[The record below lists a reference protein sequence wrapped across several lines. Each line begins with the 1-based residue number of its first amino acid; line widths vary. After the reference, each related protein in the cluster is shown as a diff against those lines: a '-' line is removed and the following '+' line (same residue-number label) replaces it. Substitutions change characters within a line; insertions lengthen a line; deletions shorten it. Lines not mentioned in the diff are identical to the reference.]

1 MPEYKFSSFINWGG
15 TEEEGRNKTSTT
27 QKATQQNR
35 QPIDENMGDSA
46 IEAIR
51 SKVKR
56 ADQDVANIQRSR
68 KNSRIFN
75 AVESVGDFLPILE
88 STTEKFKARRD
99 QVAADAET
107 DIQDIKRS
115 REQINRSGG
124 YGKGGYGAA
133 VERGLGNLQ
142 ATRGALGVATGYGD
156 EEDIGDI
163 IEGRAR
169 SKGAG
174 ARNKSEQEAY
184 ERFQAADG
192 IIGSA
197 KEIFSNFRLLT
208 NVAVESLPSSA
219 PSMVLGAVG
228 GVVGGV
234 ATRSGKGAQTG
245 ASVGTGIGSF
255 ATEYGNTMLET
266 FSENG
271 VDLDDP
277 ESVKAAMADKELMS
291 EARWRGTRR
300 GIAVGA
306 FDAMS
311 VALAGRMGGAPVAR
325 TIIGDTAKAGL
336 ARKATGLLAAG
347 AVETVGQGTLGAA
360 GEAAGQLAA
369 DGRITSPQ
377 DIVAEFAGEIP
388 SGVVESTAGTAVRL
402 GQGQASN
409 AMEDDELAS
418 ALGARAAANPVPEV
432 NGQIEGPNVGEMRDL
447 GNVRVAGMTM
457 TPSQVLEFAENNT
470 SQPRIADIMSQP
482 VSDVTKVE
490 QVARILNEQEA
501 ARVEPEAVRRI
512 SSLVGGTIS
521 TSQSRQFITDELTK
535 IGDEVVE
542 ASATLRAIRDTV
554 ATGKG
559 GKQFVGTLRG
569 IVENYS
575 PPTKQGETFFARPER
590 GGEGSVVMTPDQI
603 ADEAKRERDAQNAFR
618 LAGVRQQRFDDAT
631 GTGAQREDLRA
642 GAPDPQAQFFLN
654 PEVYGEAL
662 GGIAATI
669 VGAENGMVRIQYESP
684 TETGRDG
691 MPVIISEDVE
701 PTAMFD
707 RVVRGTPRMSQ
718 ELAGDVRKPRRGTG
732 TDLNPRNS
740 VDRTSTRALVP
751 TQEAGL
757 PVTIS
762 PTRMTGF
769 EANTD
774 QLPVETQ
781 NAQANPQQ
789 EPQPNVEGIVQ
800 EPPAQQ
806 AAPAA
811 LPAAPAQRA
820 LPAPTPK
827 RQAPPAP
834 RAAEPAATNE
844 EAVVE
849 DEEVDVDNDPRM
861 VEHNQRF
868 DDAVESIQDT
878 ENATQVRKL
887 ARKMIREGV
896 IDEDAYADIDERMKD
911 VPLAERWDEG
921 MSALED
927 AIEEQRDNL
936 ASDIE
941 EEIYSEADNKAD
953 AQDLEATEAEQA
965 VHVNL
970 TEGEKEV
977 LADHYGE
984 PEYNDAAKSRFIED
998 LVTAVN
1004 KGLQSVDKKI
1014 RGIVKRIQLLTLSV
1028 AVVFSPMTLTGPS
1041 IPQAKAQDIAYNETL
1056 HRAVPAAARGEMSAE
1071 AQRVYEIMAP
1081 VATQNG
1087 KSFFIADKPNGMIHA
1102 FAANGSFMASA
1113 PSLYGK
1119 AAGDV
1124 LTKGRNEANST
1135 SDVNEDGKVTPAGTF
1150 KMEAGES
1157 SYTGG
1162 YVLYLVDP
1170 KTGVGVGANKAGG
1183 GAVVAVHSV
1192 YNGNANE
1199 NREGRLDTN
1208 TANDNK
1214 ISFGCINTAEDFFVD
1229 SVRPNIESFDGGM
1242 VFVMPDDVSQTDQ
1255 YFPSEQQ
1262 KGSQTNPAAPSQPT
1276 LPAED
1281 AARPTRKEPERR
1293 VGDQKD
1299 GKPEES
1305 TGQETRYS
1313 GRTNAAAENE
1323 TEAAAPA
1330 ADIDYD
1336 AVIND
1341 RLDKIAARGAQ
1352 GRIVAARL
1360 RSLLKQNNYDARQQY
1375 YAFQMGD
1382 VASRILPKN
1391 SKVDILFVPSVK
1403 ATDAKAAAA
1412 SGIELGSDAGG
1423 SYDAY
1428 DVSQNGFRGIITLSL
1443 SENLFGVARENAAHE
1458 AFHVIQDMLKVYDR
1472 PAYDAVQ
1479 STFRD
1484 GMTIKQLDPSILR
1497 KLKTLTTNDEGT
1509 SVYDSLVNDFGDT
1522 PLSSLEAQA
1531 VAFGALVDAKDRGQN
1546 MKGLKASFIRV
1557 VDAVSGLVRG
1567 FGAIL
1572 RKDGI
1577 ATPADIFEGFRSGK
1591 SQESLTEAAPLK
1603 GETGRTEE
1611 QYSGRKA
1618 KPQYK
1623 QPKIGKQ
1630 KIKVPLLGTST
1641 IPFLYDNGVD
1651 AVEQMGETSTTL
1663 KDTVKFI
1670 QDRARAS
1677 LQQRF
1682 GRDRITGPSPET
1694 DAYLSQAIASEAEA
1708 AILKERATG
1717 NRSALD
1723 WYTGAIENAISEASS
1738 IYPMLADDDAAM
1750 ALNNRLGF
1758 KNKEDARVIFTLAL
1772 SITSQNMK
1780 VRDNARATVEQFDY
1794 FLENGRFDPSRLYGT
1809 KAPSISGNLR
1819 LANHMLDNVFAGSA
1833 ASFGSFLN
1841 TEFTVSELNNIAKRL
1856 GQKDGKEPFKISGE
1870 QASETVY
1877 GSAIFGPK
1885 IGNGFY
1891 QNLNRNFSPV
1901 TIDLWFMRLWGR
1913 LTGTL
1918 VGNDNAIAKQA
1929 QGLREAIAADNHPT
1943 AKVPD
1948 GYAEIINNVT
1958 DDEMVSVATQMA
1970 ADWERSYKALQ
1981 KQGLTSKQITEQN
1994 LKPEWA
2000 FKAVALAGQ
2009 LKPNDAP
2016 TSGGQRIWIRN
2027 VVKRSVEILAE
2038 NGYKVTP
2045 ADLQALVWYPEKDL
2059 VNLAK
2064 EGTLEANLNVSYDTA
2079 FRELSTQ
2086 RNANAET
2093 TNANAG
2099 DGTSNGN
2106 ARPTASEAGVARED
2120 GQTDSPL
2127 DQGAT
2132 EEEGDKVRRTLSGES
2147 RQRLI
2152 DRGVMYSGR
2161 TNRAVYTSER
2171 TEKII
2176 ESMSGDD
2183 NKSKGWMTFMSPDEF
2198 LGLTLSRAG
2207 RDILATMDPT
2217 KTRARKLDIDDL
2229 REVSEP
2235 LFLSVKE
2242 AAPVSDVQRQLGVT
2256 SLPWRVMAHEGRHR
2270 MAAFKD
2276 AGITQVPVVL
2286 MRQDGA
2292 TELDDIANISLAP
2305 QRGGRSDQYNNGDT
2319 SIDVGE
2325 AVPISNNNADRIR
2338 DMMDGEGIRFS
2349 GRRGGRT
2356 LGPNALRP
2364 APSFTADNYNFG
2376 GLEPSLSDKVIFDL
2390 QDKLIDLKRIQQSIT
2405 ASGRR
2410 IADNANVYRNEEL
2423 YYGRAA
2429 KRSTQFLKKEL
2440 APLIDDMKSK
2450 GVSLKMIDEFLH
2462 ARHAKE
2468 RNAQIAKIN
2477 GQMPDGGSGLTN
2489 AQADAYLN
2497 GLPNARR
2504 RQLEN
2509 LAKRVD
2515 GIIAN
2520 TQKMMVDYGLETQET
2535 IDTWNKTYQSY
2546 VPLQREGFDE
2556 ADSIGGSG
2564 SGMSVRGSSSRR
2576 ALGSDLGVVDILAN
2590 VAMQRERVISRGERN
2605 RIGNSLVV
2613 MALQN
2618 PNDSFWFVIDPK
2630 GADAAKAKQK
2640 LIDFGM
2646 SPPDADNVMGSPT
2659 QRYIDPKSGRV
2670 TYAPN
2675 SLFMNAPNVM
2685 ATRINGEDKFVIFNA
2700 RNPRANRLVE
2710 SLKGVGAAQL
2720 GRVWNGFG
2728 RVTRY
2733 LSAINTQ
2740 YNPAFGLYNLLR
2752 DLQGAALNLST
2763 TPLAGKQRSVIA
2775 NALPATYGMYR
2786 DLRAERGGKVSST
2799 NWAALAEEFE
2809 NEGGKT
2815 GYRDLFVS
2823 STERADAIEIE
2834 LTGGSKLRQV
2844 VTKTGGPVLNWLS
2857 DFNEAIENGVRL
2869 SAYKEGL
2876 DMGLSKAEAASVA
2889 KNLTVNFNRKGAATA
2904 QAGALY
2910 AFFNA
2915 AVQGTA
2921 RLGETLAG
2929 PAGKKIVMGG
2939 LLLGVAQ
2946 AIALSAA
2953 GLEDEPEWMK
2963 DKNFIF
2969 PLGGGKY
2976 VAFPMPLG
2984 FHAIPSMSRRAVE
2997 FMMSDKSVGAQ
3008 TVGLLG
3014 MLADAFNP
3022 IGNAGLSAQTIAP
3035 TFADPLVAL
3044 GENRDFAG
3052 REIYREDFNKLDPTS
3067 GPSRNREGVSA
3078 VGAAISEAIDYMT
3091 GGNGYTAGAISPT
3104 GDTVDY
3110 IIGVGTG
3117 GVGRLALNTMS
3128 TAEAAVTGEDL
3139 PNYKIPIVGRMIGDA
3154 NESAAISK
3162 RFYEGIKEMNG
3173 HKRTVEGLEDNGKDT
3188 TSYFKQYPEAD
3199 FYQDAQKY
3207 ESDLSKLNKERRLL
3221 KEEGAPKAEIDAIT
3235 EERQMLMNE
3244 FNQIVAE
3251 YKRSPQP

>member
-1 MPEYKFSSFINWGG
+1 MADNNYMSAMDRLLSEVKTGG
-15 TEEEGRNKTSTT
+15 GLKPSTT
-27 QKATQQNR
+27 ASSAPKTQPR
-35 QPIDENMGDSA
+35 RTAIDEDMGNSA
-46 IEAIR
+46 INAIR

-56 ADQDVANIQRSR
+56 ADQEVANIQKSR

-75 AVESVGDFLPILE
+75 AVESVGDFLPFFE
-88 STTEKFKARRD
+88 STTERVKANRD

-107 DIQDIKRS
+107 DIQDVIRS
-115 REQINRSGG
+115 RDQINRSGG

-156 EEDIGDI
+156 EEDVGNI
-163 IEGRAR
+163 IEGRNR
-169 SKGAG
+169 SKTAG
-174 ARNKSEQEAY
+174 ARNQSEQEAY

-208 NVAVESLPSSA
+208 NVAVESLPSSL
-219 PSMVLGAVG
+219 PSMALGAVG
-228 GVVGGV
+228 GVAGGIV
-234 ATRSGKGAQTG
+234 TRSGKGAQTG
-245 ASVGTGIGSF
+245 ASIGTGIGSF

-266 FSENG
+266 FAENG

-291 EARWRGTRR
+291 EARGRGTRR

-311 VALAGRMGGAPVAR
+311 VALAGRMGGTAVAGK
-325 TIIGDTAKAGL
+325 IIGDTAKAGV

-377 DIVAEFAGEIP
+377 DIVAEFAGEVP
-388 SGVVESTAGTAVRL
+388 SGVVESIGGTAVRL
-402 GQGQASN
+402 GQDGASS

-418 ALGARAAANPVPEV
+418 ALGARAAANPVQEV
-432 NGQIEGPNVGEMRDL
+432 AGQIEGPNVGEMRDL
-447 GNVRVAGMTM
+447 GSVRVAGMTM
-457 TPSQVLEFAENNT
+457 TPTQVLEFAQNNQT
-470 SQPRIADIMSQP
+470 QPRIADIISQP

-501 ARVEPEAVRRI
+501 SRVEPEAVRRI
-512 SSLVGGTIS
+512 SNLVGGTIP
-521 TSQSRQFITDELTK
+521 TSKSRQFITDELTK

-542 ASATLRAIRDTV
+542 ASATLRAVRDTV
-554 ATGKG
+554 ISEKG

-618 LAGVRQQRFDDAT
+618 LAGVRQQRFDEAT

-642 GAPDPQAQFFLN
+642 GAAEPEAQFFLN
-654 PEVYGEAL
+654 PKAYGDDL

-669 VGAENGMVRIQYESP
+669 VGAEGGKVRIQYESP

-691 MPVIISEDVE
+691 TPVIISEDVE

-707 RVVRGTPRMSQ
+707 RVVRGTNRMSQ

-751 TQEAGL
+751 TQDAGL
-757 PVTIS
+757 PATIS

-781 NAQANPQQ
+781 NAQENPQ
-789 EPQPNVEGIVQ
+789 PDRQPNVEGVVQ
-800 EPPAQQ
+800 APPALQETAQLPAPAQAQLPAPAQQ
-806 AAPAA
+806 A
-811 LPAAPAQRA
+811 
-820 LPAPTPK
+820 LPAPETPTEPTDDT
-827 RQAPPAP
+827 APADTAQKPAP
-834 RAAEPAATNE
+834 TTPAKDERSKVAKHIDNIDNKVLDLDRSG
-844 EAVVE
+844 VVRYADKVHKE
-849 DEEVDVDNDPRM
+849 GLI
-861 VEHNQRF
+861 
-868 DDAVESIQDT
+868 DDAD
-878 ENATQVRKL
+878 
-887 ARKMIREGV
+887 
-896 IDEDAYADIDERMKD
+896 
-911 VPLAERWDEG
+911 LAEIKRMSKDKDMGAEDIGPELISQLNTKLDEKNN
-921 MSALED
+921 
-927 AIEEQRDNL
+927 Q
-936 ASDIE
+936 
-941 EEIYSEADNKAD
+941 
-953 AQDLEATEAEQA
+953 Q
-965 VHVNL
+965 
-970 TEGEKEV
+970 
-977 LADHYGE
+977 
-984 PEYNDAAKSRFIED
+984 
-998 LVTAVN
+998 
-1004 KGLQSVDKKI
+1004 
-1014 RGIVKRIQLLTLSV
+1014 
-1028 AVVFSPMTLTGPS
+1028 
-1041 IPQAKAQDIAYNETL
+1041 
-1056 HRAVPAAARGEMSAE
+1056 
-1071 AQRVYEIMAP
+1071 
-1081 VATQNG
+1081 
-1087 KSFFIADKPNGMIHA
+1087 
-1102 FAANGSFMASA
+1102 
-1113 PSLYGK
+1113 
-1119 AAGDV
+1119 
-1124 LTKGRNEANST
+1124 
-1135 SDVNEDGKVTPAGTF
+1135 
-1150 KMEAGES
+1150 
-1157 SYTGG
+1157 
-1162 YVLYLVDP
+1162 
-1170 KTGVGVGANKAGG
+1170 
-1183 GAVVAVHSV
+1183 
-1192 YNGNANE
+1192 
-1199 NREGRLDTN
+1199 
-1208 TANDNK
+1208 NDNT
-1214 ISFGCINTAEDFFVD
+1214 S
-1229 SVRPNIESFDGGM
+1229 
-1242 VFVMPDDVSQTDQ
+1242 
-1255 YFPSEQQ
+1255 
-1262 KGSQTNPAAPSQPT
+1262 
-1276 LPAED
+1276 
-1281 AARPTRKEPERR
+1281 
-1293 VGDQKD
+1293 
-1299 GKPEES
+1299 
-1305 TGQETRYS
+1305 YS
-1313 GRTNAAAENE
+1313 GRTNTATENE
-1323 TEAAAPA
+1323 TEADTAP

-1341 RLDKIAARGAQ
+1341 RLDKIAARGGQ

-1360 RSLLKQNNYDARQQY
+1360 RSLLKQNNYDTRQLY

-1382 VASRILPKN
+1382 VASRILPQN
-1391 SKVDILFVPSVK
+1391 SKVDILFVPSMK
-1403 ATDAKAAAA
+1403 ASNANAAAA
-1412 SGIELGSDAGG
+1412 SGIDVGSEAAG

-1428 DVSQNGFRGIITLSL
+1428 EISQNGFRGLITLSL
-1443 SENLFGVARENAAHE
+1443 SDNLLGVARENAAHE

-1472 PAYDAVQ
+1472 PVYDALQ
-1479 STFRD
+1479 KTFRD
-1484 GMTIKQLDPSILR
+1484 GMTIKDVDPSILR
-1497 KLKTLTTNDEGT
+1497 KLKTLTTNTEGT

-1531 VAFGALVDAKDRGQN
+1531 IAFGALVDAKDRGQS
-1546 MKGLKASFIRV
+1546 MKGLKASFIRI
-1557 VDAVSGLVRG
+1557 VDAISGMVRG

-1577 ATPADIFEGFRSGK
+1577 ATPAAIFEGFRSGK
-1591 SQESLTEAAPLK
+1591 SQESLTEAAPLA

-1611 QYSGRKA
+1611 QYSGRKE
-1618 KPQYK
+1618 KPPYSP
-1623 QPKIGKQ
+1623 PKIGKQ
-1630 KIKVPLLGTST
+1630 KIKVPLRGTST

-1651 AVEQMGETSTTL
+1651 EVEQMGETSMAL
-1663 KDTVKFI
+1663 KDTVKAI

-1677 LQQRF
+1677 LQERF
-1682 GRDRITGPSPET
+1682 GVDRITGPNEET

-1708 AILKERATG
+1708 AVLKERATG

-1723 WYTGAIENAISEASS
+1723 WYTSAIENAINEASS
-1738 IYPMLADDDAAM
+1738 IYPMLADDNAAM
-1750 ALNNRLGF
+1750 ALNNALGF
-1758 KNKEDARVIFTLAL
+1758 RNKEDARVLFTLAL

-1780 VRDNARATVEQFDY
+1780 VRDNARATLEQFDY
-1794 FLENGRFDPSRLYGT
+1794 FLANGRFDPSRSYGT

-1819 LANHMLDNVFAGSA
+1819 LANYMLEKVFAGNPA
-1833 ASFGSFLN
+1833 DFGSFLN
-1841 TEFTVSELNNIAKRL
+1841 TEFTVSQLNNIAKNIGDRE
-1856 GQKDGKEPFKISGE
+1856 GVAPFKISGE

-1918 VGNDNAIAKQA
+1918 VGNDAAIAKQA
-1929 QGLREAIAADNHPT
+1929 QGLRDAIAADNHPT

-1948 GYAEIINNVT
+1948 GYAEIINDVT
-1958 DDEMVSVATQMA
+1958 DDEMVGVAVQMA

-1981 KQGLTSKQITEQN
+1981 KQGLTSKQITSQN

-2027 VVKRSVEILAE
+2027 VVKNAVGILAK

-2064 EGTLEANLNVSYDTA
+2064 EGKLEASLNVSYDTA

-2086 RNANAET
+2086 RNENAET

-2099 DGTSNGN
+2099 DGASNRS
-2106 ARPTASEAGVARED
+2106 ARSGDVEAGSSRNDEQANGSRGEGASEEA
-2120 GQTDSPL
+2120 
-2127 DQGAT
+2127 
-2132 EEEGDKVRRTLSGES
+2132 GDKVRRTLSGET
-2147 RQRLI
+2147 RQKLI
-2152 DRGVMYSGR
+2152 DRGTMYSGR
-2161 TNRAVYTSER
+2161 RGTPAFNSWFGDSKIVDDSGEPLVVYHGTNEDIDAFSETGESKNNRGNIKGFFFSTSKSMAGGYGPNTVSAYLKMEKPFVVGKTEIPQEMLDEYRVQLIKTNRQLDAQS
-2171 TEKII
+2171 
-2176 ESMSGDD
+2176 DANWFD
-2183 NKSKGWMTFMSPDEF
+2183 
-2198 LGLTLSRAG
+2198 
-2207 RDILATMDPT
+2207 
-2217 KTRARKLDIDDL
+2217 RKVADL
-2229 REVSEP
+2229 RSNKKVSGTALNGNGSAHQATVKAGGFDGIIDGHEHAVFEP
-2235 LFLSVKE
+2235 
-2242 AAPVSDVQRQLGVT
+2242 
-2256 SLPWRVMAHEGRHR
+2256 
-2270 MAAFKD
+2270 
-2276 AGITQVPVVL
+2276 TQIKSAEENSGNFDP
-2286 MRQDGA
+2286 QD
-2292 TELDDIANISLAP
+2292 P
-2305 QRGGRSDQYNNGDT
+2305 
-2319 SIDVGE
+2319 
-2325 AVPISNNNADRIR
+2325 RINY
-2338 DMMDGEGIRFS
+2338 S
-2349 GRRGGRT
+2349 GRRGSRAS
-2356 LGPNALRP
+2356 GPASLRP

-2405 ASGRR
+2405 ASGRQ
-2410 IADNANVYRNEEL
+2410 IDDKANVYRNEEL

-2429 KRSTQFLKKEL
+2429 KRSKQFLKKEL
-2440 APLIDDMKSK
+2440 APLIEDMKSK

-2477 GQMPDGGSGLTN
+2477 DQMPDGGSGLTN
-2489 AQADAYLN
+2489 AQVDSYLN

-2509 LAKRVD
+2509 LANRVD
-2515 GIIAN
+2515 AIIAS
-2520 TQKMMVDYGLETQET
+2520 TQKLMVEYGLETQET

-2556 ADSIGGSG
+2556 ADGAEGSG
-2564 SGMSVRGSSSRR
+2564 NGMSVRGGSSRR
-2576 ALGSDLGVVDILAN
+2576 ALGSSLSVVDILAN

-2605 RIGNSLVV
+2605 RIGNSLVA

-2618 PNDSFWFVIDPK
+2618 PNDSFWYVIDPK
-2630 GADAAKAKQK
+2630 SADAAAAKQK

-2646 SPPDADNVMGSPT
+2646 TPPDAENVMGSPT
-2659 QRYIDPKSGRV
+2659 QRFIDPNSGRV

-2685 ATRINGEDKFVIFNA
+2685 ATRINGEDKFVIFNT
-2700 RNPRANRLVE
+2700 RNPRSKRLVE
-2710 SLKGVGAAQL
+2710 SLKAVGAAQL
-2720 GRVWNGFG
+2720 GPIMNGFG
-2728 RVTRY
+2728 KVTRY
-2733 LSAINTQ
+2733 LAAINTQ

-2763 TPLAGKQRSVIA
+2763 TPLAGKQKSVIA
-2775 NALPATYGMYR
+2775 NALPATIGMYR
-2786 DLRAERGGKVSST
+2786 DLRAERGGKTAST

-2815 GYRDLFVS
+2815 GYRDLFTS
-2823 STERADAIEIE
+2823 STERADAIENE

-2844 VTKTGGPVLNWLS
+2844 ATKTGGPVLNWLS

-2889 KNLTVNFNRKGAATA
+2889 KNLTVNFNRKGAMTA

-2946 AIALSAA
+2946 AMALAAA
-2953 GLEDEPEWMK
+2953 GLEDEPEWLK
-2963 DKNFIF
+2963 DKNFII

-2997 FMMSDKSVGAQ
+2997 FMMSDKSVGEQ

-3014 MLADAFNP
+3014 MFADAFNP

-3044 GENRDFAG
+3044 GENQDFAG
-3052 REIYREDFNKLDPTS
+3052 RQIYKEDFNSNDPTA

-3078 VGAAISEAIDYMT
+3078 VGASISTAIDYIT
-3091 GGNGYTAGAISPT
+3091 GGNGYTAGGLSPT
-3104 GDTVDY
+3104 GDQIDY
-3110 IIGVGTG
+3110 LIGQATG
-3117 GVGRLALNTMS
+3117 GVGRLALNTVS

-3154 NESAAISK
+3154 NEAAAVSN
-3162 RFYEGIKEMNG
+3162 RFYQGVKEMNG
-3173 HKRTVEGLEDNGKDT
+3173 HKRSIEGMEEDGKDT
-3188 TSYFKQYPEAD
+3188 ASYLKDYPEAD
-3199 FYQDAQKY
+3199 FYKDAQRY
-3207 ESDLSKLNKERRLL
+3207 ERDVTKLNKERKSL
-3221 KEEGAPKAEIDAIT
+3221 KADGAPQSEIDAVI
-3235 EERQMLMNE
+3235 EEQQMLMNE
-3244 FNQIVAE
+3244 FNQQVAD
-3251 YKRSPQP
+3251 YKRK

>member
-1 MPEYKFSSFINWGG
+1 MPEYKFSSFVNWDGAQN
-15 TEEEGRNKTSTT
+15 EGQNKTSTT
-27 QKATQQNR
+27 QKAAQQSR
-35 QPIDENMGDSA
+35 QPVDENMGGSA
-46 IEAIR
+46 IETLRA
-51 SKVKR
+51 KAKK
-56 ADQDVANIQRSR
+56 ADQNVTNIQKSR
-68 KNSRIFN
+68 KNSRILD
-75 AVESVGDFLPILE
+75 AVESFGDYLPFFE
-88 STTEKFKARRD
+88 SATERVKADR
-99 QVAADAET
+99 ADIET
-107 DIQDIKRS
+107 DIQDIIRS
-115 REQINRSGG
+115 REEIKRSGG
-124 YGKGGYGAA
+124 YGKGGYDAA

-142 ATRGALGVATGYGD
+142 SMKGGLEAGLGIAD
-156 EEDIGDI
+156 EGSIGDI
-163 IEGRAR
+163 LQGRAR
-169 SKGAG
+169 AQGAG
-174 ARNKSEQEAY
+174 ARNQAEQEAY
-184 ERFQAADG
+184 EKFQAADG

-197 KEIFSNFRLLT
+197 REIFSNFRLLT

-219 PSMVLGAVG
+219 LPMVAGAVASVGGFAVG
-228 GVVGGV
+228 GP
-234 ATRSGKGAQTG
+234 KGAQTG
-245 ASVGTGIGSF
+245 ASIGTGLGSF
-255 ATEYGNTMLET
+255 VTEYGNTMLET
-266 FSENG
+266 FAENG

-277 ESVKAAMADKELMS
+277 NSIKAALADKELMS

-311 VALAGRMGGAPVAR
+311 VALAGKMGGAPVAR
-325 TIIGDTAKAGL
+325 TIIGDTANAGF

-388 SGVVESTAGTAVRL
+388 TGVIESVGGTAVRL
-402 GQGQASN
+402 GADSASST
-409 AMEDDELAS
+409 AEDDELAS
-418 ALGARAAANPVPEV
+418 ALRARAEANPVTQV
-432 NGQIEGPNVGEMRDL
+432 AGQIEGPNVGEMRDL
-447 GNVRVAGMTM
+447 GSVRVAGMTM
-457 TPSQVLEFAENNT
+457 TPSQVLEFAQNNQ
-470 SQPRIADIMSQP
+470 SQPRIADILSQP

-512 SSLVGGTIS
+512 SSLVGGTNP

-535 IGDEVVE
+535 IGDEVVA
-542 ASATLRAIRDTV
+542 ASPTLSAIRDTV
-554 ATGKG
+554 ASERG

-575 PPTKQGETFFARPER
+575 PPTQQGETFFARPER

-603 ADEAKRERDAQNAFR
+603 ADEAKRERDAQEAFR
-618 LAGVRQQRFDDAT
+618 LAGVRQQRFDEAT

-691 MPVIISEDVE
+691 TPVIISEDVE

-707 RVVRGTPRMSQ
+707 RVVRGTNRMSQ

-757 PVTIS
+757 PATIS

-781 NAQANPQQ
+781 NAQENPQ
-789 EPQPNVEGIVQ
+789 PDRQPDVEGIVQ
-800 EPPAQQ
+800 TPPALQETAQLPAPAQAQLPAPAQQ
-806 AAPAA
+806 A
-811 LPAAPAQRA
+811 
-820 LPAPTPK
+820 LPAPEAEPTEDT
-827 RQAPPAP
+827 APAETVQKPAP
-834 RAAEPAATNE
+834 KKPAPKKAAKDERSKVAKHVENIE
-844 EAVVE
+844 DKVLDLDRSGVVRYADRVHKE
-849 DEEVDVDNDPRM
+849 GLI
-861 VEHNQRF
+861 
-868 DDAVESIQDT
+868 DDAD
-878 ENATQVRKL
+878 
-887 ARKMIREGV
+887 
-896 IDEDAYADIDERMKD
+896 
-911 VPLAERWDEG
+911 LAEIKRMSKDKDMGAEDIGPELISQLETKLDE
-921 MSALED
+921 
-927 AIEEQRDNL
+927 
-936 ASDIE
+936 
-941 EEIYSEADNKAD
+941 K
-953 AQDLEATEAEQA
+953 
-965 VHVNL
+965 
-970 TEGEKEV
+970 
-977 LADHYGE
+977 
-984 PEYNDAAKSRFIED
+984 
-998 LVTAVN
+998 
-1004 KGLQSVDKKI
+1004 
-1014 RGIVKRIQLLTLSV
+1014 
-1028 AVVFSPMTLTGPS
+1028 
-1041 IPQAKAQDIAYNETL
+1041 
-1056 HRAVPAAARGEMSAE
+1056 
-1071 AQRVYEIMAP
+1071 
-1081 VATQNG
+1081 
-1087 KSFFIADKPNGMIHA
+1087 
-1102 FAANGSFMASA
+1102 
-1113 PSLYGK
+1113 
-1119 AAGDV
+1119 
-1124 LTKGRNEANST
+1124 ANSEEKNSQQDGNT
-1135 SDVNEDGKVTPAGTF
+1135 S
-1150 KMEAGES
+1150 
-1157 SYTGG
+1157 
-1162 YVLYLVDP
+1162 
-1170 KTGVGVGANKAGG
+1170 
-1183 GAVVAVHSV
+1183 
-1192 YNGNANE
+1192 
-1199 NREGRLDTN
+1199 
-1208 TANDNK
+1208 
-1214 ISFGCINTAEDFFVD
+1214 
-1229 SVRPNIESFDGGM
+1229 
-1242 VFVMPDDVSQTDQ
+1242 
-1255 YFPSEQQ
+1255 
-1262 KGSQTNPAAPSQPT
+1262 
-1276 LPAED
+1276 
-1281 AARPTRKEPERR
+1281 
-1293 VGDQKD
+1293 
-1299 GKPEES
+1299 
-1305 TGQETRYS
+1305 YS
-1313 GRTNAAAENE
+1313 GRTDTATE
-1323 TEAAAPA
+1323 TEAETDTAP

-1341 RLDKIAARGAQ
+1341 RLDKIAARGGQ

-1360 RSLLKQNNYDARQQY
+1360 RSLLKQNNYDARQLY

-1382 VASRILPKN
+1382 VASRILPQN
-1391 SKVDILFVPSVK
+1391 SKVDILFVPSMK
-1403 ATDAKAAAA
+1403 ASNANAAAA
-1412 SGIELGSDAGG
+1412 SGIDVGSEAAG

-1428 DVSQNGFRGIITLSL
+1428 EISQNGFRGLITLSL
-1443 SENLFGVARENAAHE
+1443 SDNLLGVARENAAHE

-1472 PAYDAVQ
+1472 PAYDALQ
-1479 STFRD
+1479 KTFRD
-1484 GMTIKQLDPSILR
+1484 GMTIKDVDPSILR
-1497 KLKTLTTNDEGT
+1497 KLKTLTTNTEGT

-1531 VAFGALVDAKDRGQN
+1531 IAFGALVDAKDRGQS
-1546 MKGLKASFIRV
+1546 MKGLKASFIRI
-1557 VDAVSGLVRG
+1557 VDAVSGMVRG
-1567 FGAIL
+1567 LGAIL
-1572 RKDGI
+1572 RKDGV
-1577 ATPADIFEGFRSGK
+1577 ATPAAIFEGFRSGK
-1591 SQESLTEAAPLK
+1591 SQENLTEAAPLA
-1603 GETGRTEE
+1603 GEVGRTEE
-1611 QYSGRKA
+1611 QYSGRKS
-1618 KPQYK
+1618 KPEYEH
-1623 QPKIGKQ
+1623 PKISKQ
-1630 KIKVPLLGTST
+1630 KIKVPLSGTST
-1641 IPFLYDNGVD
+1641 IPFLYNNGENAAEQTSENSMGLKD
-1651 AVEQMGETSTTL
+1651 AV
-1663 KDTVKFI
+1663 KAI

-1677 LQQRF
+1677 LQGRF
-1682 GRDRITGPSPET
+1682 GIDRITGSSPET

-1708 AILKERATG
+1708 AVLKERATG

-1723 WYTGAIENAISEASS
+1723 WYTNAIENAINEAST

-1750 ALNNRLGF
+1750 ALNNTLGF

-1794 FLENGRFDPSRLYGT
+1794 FLQNGRFDPSRSYGT

-1819 LANHMLDNVFAGSA
+1819 LANHMLDNVFEGSA
-1833 ASFGSFLN
+1833 ESFGAFLN
-1841 TEFTVSELNNIAKRL
+1841 TEFTVSELNGIAKRI
-1856 GQKDGKEPFKISGE
+1856 GEKGGKDPFKISGE
-1870 QASETVY
+1870 QASEKVY

-1918 VGNDNAIAKQA
+1918 VGNDAAIAKQA
-1929 QGLREAIAADNHPT
+1929 QGLRDAIAADNHPT

-1948 GYAEIINNVT
+1948 GYAETINDVT

-1970 ADWERSYKALQ
+1970 ADWERVYKSLQ
-1981 KQGLTSKQITEQN
+1981 KQGLTSKQITDQN
-1994 LKPEWA
+1994 LKPDWA

-2016 TSGGQRIWIRN
+2016 TSGGQRKWIRG
-2027 VVKRSVEILAE
+2027 VVARSVEILSK
-2038 NGYKVTP
+2038 NGYNVTP
-2045 ADLQALVWYPEKDL
+2045 ADLQALVWYPEKDV
-2059 VNLAK
+2059 VNLFK
-2064 EGTLEANLNVSYDTA
+2064 EGKLEANLNVSYDTA
-2079 FRELSTQ
+2079 FKELSTQ
-2086 RNANAET
+2086 RNENAET
-2093 TNANAG
+2093 TNTNAG
-2099 DGTSNGN
+2099 DGASNGN
-2106 ARPTASEAGVARED
+2106 ARPANRQAGVARED
-2120 GQTDSPL
+2120 GQADGPL
-2127 DQGAT
+2127 DKGAT
-2132 EEEGDKVRRTLSGES
+2132 EEEGDKVRRTLSGET
-2147 RQRLI
+2147 RKKLI
-2152 DRGVMYSGR
+2152 DRGTMYSGR
-2161 TNRAVYTSER
+2161 RGTPAFDAWFGDSKIVDDNGQPLVVYHGTDQNIDSFNETVESKNNRGNIKGFFFSTSKSMAEGYGPNVVFAYLKMENPFVVGKTDIPQEMLDEYRAQLIKTNRHLDAQS
-2171 TEKII
+2171 
-2176 ESMSGDD
+2176 DANWFD
-2183 NKSKGWMTFMSPDEF
+2183 
-2198 LGLTLSRAG
+2198 
-2207 RDILATMDPT
+2207 
-2217 KTRARKLDIDDL
+2217 RKVADL
-2229 REVSEP
+2229 RSNKKVSGTALNGNGSAHQATVKAGGFDGIIDGHEHAVFEP
-2235 LFLSVKE
+2235 
-2242 AAPVSDVQRQLGVT
+2242 
-2256 SLPWRVMAHEGRHR
+2256 
-2270 MAAFKD
+2270 
-2276 AGITQVPVVL
+2276 TQIKS
-2286 MRQDGA
+2286 A
-2292 TELDDIANISLAP
+2292 EE
-2305 QRGGRSDQYNNGDT
+2305 NNGSFDPQ
-2319 SIDVGE
+2319 D
-2325 AVPISNNNADRIR
+2325 PRINY
-2338 DMMDGEGIRFS
+2338 S
-2349 GRRGGRT
+2349 GRRGSLRAGQ
-2356 LGPNALRP
+2356 GPAALRP

-2405 ASGRR
+2405 SSGRR
-2410 IADNANVYRNEEL
+2410 IDDKANVYRNEEL

-2429 KRSTQFLKKEL
+2429 KRSKQFLKKEL
-2440 APLIDDMKSK
+2440 APLIDDMKAK
-2450 GVSLKMIDEFLH
+2450 GVSLKMLDEFLH

-2477 GQMPDGGSGLTN
+2477 DQMPDGGSGLTN
-2489 AQADAYLN
+2489 AQVDSYLN

-2509 LAKRVD
+2509 LANRVD
-2515 GIIAN
+2515 AIIAS
-2520 TQKMMVDYGLETQET
+2520 TQKLMVEYGLETQET
-2535 IDTWNKTYQSY
+2535 VDTWNKTYQSY

-2556 ADSIGGSG
+2556 ADGAEG
-2564 SGMSVRGSSSRR
+2564 SGMSVRGGSSRR
-2576 ALGSDLGVVDILAN
+2576 ALGSSLSVVDILAN

-2605 RIGNSLVV
+2605 RIGNSLVA

-2618 PNDSFWFVIDPK
+2618 PNDSFWYVIDPK
-2630 GADAAKAKQK
+2630 SADAAAAKQK

-2646 SPPDADNVMGSPT
+2646 SPPDAENVMGSPT

-2675 SLFMNAPNVM
+2675 SRFMDAKNVM

-2700 RNPRANRLVE
+2700 RNPRAKRLVE
-2710 SLKGVGAAQL
+2710 SLKGVGTVQL
-2720 GRVWNGFG
+2720 GRGWNALG

-2763 TPLAGKQRSVIA
+2763 TPLAGKQKSVIA
-2775 NALPATYGMYR
+2775 NALPATIGMYR
-2786 DLRAERGGKVSST
+2786 DLRADRGGKVSST

-2823 STERADAIEIE
+2823 STERADALEIE
-2834 LTGGSKLRQV
+2834 LTGGSKLRQA

-2857 DFNEAIENGVRL
+2857 DFNESIENGVRL

-2889 KNLTVNFNRKGAATA
+2889 KNLTVNFNRKGAVTA
-2904 QAGALY
+2904 KAGVLY

-2915 AVQGTA
+2915 GVQGTA
-2921 RLGETLAG
+2921 RLAETLAG

-2953 GLEDEPEWMK
+2953 GLEDEPEWLK
-2963 DKNFIF
+2963 DKNFII

-2984 FHAIPSMSRRAVE
+2984 FHAIPAMGRRAVE
-2997 FMMSDKSVGAQ
+2997 FMMSDKSVGVQ

-3014 MLADAFNP
+3014 MFADAFNP

-3035 TFADPLVAL
+3035 TFTDPLVAL

-3078 VGAAISEAIDYMT
+3078 VGAAISTAIDYIT

-3104 GDTVDY
+3104 GDTIDY
-3110 IIGVGTG
+3110 IIGQATG

-3154 NESAAISK
+3154 NESAAVSK

-3188 TSYFKQYPEAD
+3188 DSYFKQYPEAD

-3221 KEEGAPKAEIDAIT
+3221 KEEGAPKSEIDAIT

-3244 FNQIVAE
+3244 FNQIVAD
-3251 YKRSPQP
+3251 YKRK